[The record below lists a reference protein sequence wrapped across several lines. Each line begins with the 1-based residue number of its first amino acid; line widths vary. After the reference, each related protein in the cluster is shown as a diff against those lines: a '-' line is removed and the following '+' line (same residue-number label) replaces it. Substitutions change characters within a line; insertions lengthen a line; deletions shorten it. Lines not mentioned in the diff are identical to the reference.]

1 MSSITEEKMKRLA
14 IYRIIRIVWLAI
26 KFFTQLTIFQKRYK
40 GKFTPS
46 VQERWEK
53 LVTKQA
59 KEYKK
64 TALSLGGI
72 LIKVGQFLSTRA
84 DILPPS
90 FLSELEGLTDHVP
103 PVPRDKA
110 IATLEEEWNRPYN
123 DILINLSEQP
133 TASASIGE
141 VYKGVLK
148 DGKTVA
154 IKIQRP
160 NIEKI
165 IRSDFQALKI
175 VLSFAKKLTLFNKQI
190 DFNLLYRELVD
201 IISDELNFLQEME
214 YGKSFATRF
223 SEMEGVQFPIYIE
236 EFTTRRVLVMEWIEG
251 KKVTDIDFL
260 DKHHIDRKQLAERIF
275 YIFLEQILRGGQFH
289 ADPHSGNIL
298 VKEDGTVV
306 LIDFG
311 MVGSISPAQTKS
323 VAKLVEGIIFQN
335 YNQMVDCLEELKF
348 LLPNADRQ
356 LLIDAITR
364 LIKAYEKN
372 EFQTLDSFVV
382 DQLLKDLMT
391 IVRTQ
396 PIQMPAEFAFF
407 GRAIQTFLGVVQILD
422 PKIDIFALARVR
434 VIEWAKGTNESSESS
449 LTNDDVKKMLKKVV
463 LPLVEVPA
471 KLSVFLDE
479 PTRMRQYI
487 QQRDIE
493 QKKEQARLQ
502 TRRFSGIIMII
513 SISVLFYSVWSE
525 HQPLLLASS
534 SILLLS
540 AIIYKRA

>member
-1 MSSITEEKMKRLA
+1 MKQLA
-14 IYRIIRIVWLAI
+14 IYRIIRIVWLAF

-40 GKFTPS
+40 GKYTPS
-46 VQERWEK
+46 IQDRWEK

-64 TALSLGGI
+64 TALSLGGL

-103 PVPRDKA
+103 PVPREKA
-110 IATLEEEWNRPYN
+110 IATLEEEWNRPYT
-123 DILINLSEQP
+123 DYLKSLSKQP
-133 TASASIGE
+133 IASASIGE

-148 DGKTVA
+148 DGQIVA

-160 NIEKI
+160 NIENI
-165 IRSDFQALKI
+165 IRSDFRALKI

-190 DFNLLYRELVD
+190 NFNILYRELVD

-236 EFTTRRVLVMEWIEG
+236 QFTTRRVLVMEWIEG
-251 KKVTDIDFL
+251 KKVTDINFL
-260 DKHHIDRKQLAERIF
+260 EQHHIDRKQLAERIF
-275 YIFLEQILRGGQFH
+275 YLFLEQVLRGGQFH

-298 VKEDGTVV
+298 VKEDGTIV

-311 MVGSISPAQTKS
+311 MVGSISPAQAKS

-434 VIEWAKGTNESSESS
+434 VIEWAKGTNESSKSP
-449 LTNDDVKKMLKKVV
+449 LTNEEVKKMLKKIV

-487 QQRDIE
+487 QQRDLE

-502 TRRFSGIIMII
+502 TRRFSGIIMTI

>member
-1 MSSITEEKMKRLA
+1 MEGKMKRIA

-26 KFFTQLTIFQKRYK
+26 KFFTQLTLFQKRYK

-46 VQERWEK
+46 IQERWEK

-64 TALSLGGI
+64 TALSLGG
-72 LIKVGQFLSTRA
+72 LLVKVGQFLSTRA
-84 DILPPS
+84 DIMPPS
-90 FLSELEGLTDHVP
+90 FLNELEGLTDHVP
-103 PVPRDKA
+103 PVPRNKA
-110 IATLEEEWNRPYN
+110 IATLEEEWNRPYT
-123 DILINLSEQP
+123 DYLKSLSEQP
-133 TASASIGE
+133 IASASIGE

-160 NIEKI
+160 NIEKV

-175 VLSFAKKLTLFNKQI
+175 VLSFAKRFTLFNKQI

-201 IISDELNFLQEME
+201 IIGDELNFLQEME

-223 SEMEGVQFPIYIE
+223 DDMEGVQFPIYIE
-236 EFTTRRVLVMEWIEG
+236 EFTTRRILVMEWIEG

-260 DKHHIDRKQLAERIF
+260 EKHRIDRKQLAERIF
-275 YIFLEQILRGGQFH
+275 YLFLEQVLRGGQFH
-289 ADPHSGNIL
+289 ADPHSGNIII
-298 VKEDGTVV
+298 KEDGTIA

-311 MVGSISPAQTKS
+311 MVGSISPSQTKS
-323 VAKLVEGIIFQN
+323 VAKLIEAIIFQN
-335 YNQMVDCLEELKF
+335 YDQMVESLEELKF
-348 LLPNADRQ
+348 LLPNADRG
-356 LLIDAITR
+356 LLTDALAR

-372 EFQTLDSFVV
+372 EFQTLDSFVI

-407 GRAIQTFLGVVQILD
+407 GRAIQTFIGVVQILD
-422 PKIDIFALARVR
+422 PEIDLFSLARVR
-434 VIEWAKGTNESSESS
+434 VIEWTKGKNEASESPLTNE
-449 LTNDDVKKMLKKVV
+449 DVKKMLKKVI
-463 LPLVEVPA
+463 LPLVEVPS
-471 KLSVFLDE
+471 KLSIFLDE

-493 QKKEQARLQ
+493 QKKEQSRLQ
-502 TRRFSGIIMII
+502 TRRFSGIIMVI

-525 HQPLLLASS
+525 HQPLLLTSVS
-534 SILLLS
+534 MFLLS